1 MPDFEIPTADGQ
13 WPGELAAVAAENES
27 ESKASWQEASLTSLC
42 NHIEETHHAY
52 LKRELP
58 RLKEMIA
65 RVVKVHGEDHAELAL
80 VQRAFQDLEAE
91 LLPHMFK
98 EERVLF
104 PAIRSLEQSDVNV
117 AFPFGTLAHPIRM
130 MEREHGDAGQ
140 ALAEIRRATS
150 VYCTPRKACNTY
162 RAMLEG
168 LLELEQDL
176 SQHIH
181 KENDIL
187 FPRALQL
194 ERSRANA

>member
-1 MPDFEIPTADGQ
+1 MARPLCVQIVEKDR
-13 WPGELAAVAAENES
+13 AA
-27 ESKASWQEASLTSLC
+27 
-42 NHIEETHHAY
+42 
-52 LKRELP
+52 R
-58 RLKEMIA
+58 
-65 RVVKVHGEDHAELAL
+65 AL
-80 VQRAFQDLEAE
+80 VAHWLRSAGFSVVEGQADEPCEAE
-91 LLPHMFK
+91 IACVEWGMGPGG
-98 EERVLF
+98 
-104 PAIRSLEQSDVNV
+104 S
-117 AFPFGTLAHPIRM
+117 
-130 MEREHGDAGQ
+130 Q

-194 ERSRANA
+194 ERSRATA